1 MKNKYLIGIGVI
13 ALGVFAYS
21 RYAKKDDSGQEEDQ
35 GGGGGGGSFLGGL
48 IIDPITNQPTTPST
62 PAKVGITP
70 TKITN
75 PTILKNL
82 GANKPTAAT
91 TSSTGA
97 GAQSGVT
104 NTGVIKGTGGGINPV
119 VSSGLGSSKPV
130 SASTSSTGV
139 GNTGVGVGNTGGMAG
154 MGTTMTGTAGG
165 TVFKPFDGCEPNR
178 RRTLFLSDLVRS
190 WNRP

>member
-1 MKNKYLIGIGVI
+1 MEKKYIIGAGLV
-13 ALGVFAYS
+13 ALGLFAYS
-21 RYAKKDDSGQEEDQ
+21 RYAKKDESGQQEEQ
-35 GGGGGGGSFLGGL
+35 GGGGGGIGGGGFGGAFVN
-48 IIDPITNQPTTPST
+48 PITNQTTPSAPST

-70 TKITN
+70 VTIKN

-82 GANKPTAAT
+82 GAGTPTAAT

-104 NTGVIKGTGGGINPV
+104 MPTGGIKPV
-119 VSSGLGSSKPV
+119 VRTGSS
-130 SASTSSTGV
+130 STSSSGI
-139 GNTGVGVGNTGGMAG
+139 GNTGVGVTNTGNISGVG
-154 MGTTMTGTAGG
+154 STMTGTAGG

>member
-1 MKNKYLIGIGVI
+1 MEKKYIIGAGLV
-13 ALGVFAYS
+13 ALGLFAYS
-21 RYAKKDDSGQEEDQ
+21 RYAKKDESGQEEEQ
-35 GGGGGGGSFLGGL
+35 GGGGGGIGGGGYVGGL

-62 PAKVGITP
+62 PAKVGVTP

-82 GANKPTAAT
+82 GAGTPTAAT

-104 NTGVIKGTGGGINPV
+104 MPSGGIKPV
-119 VSSGLGSSKPV
+119 VRTGTSSSSSSGI
-130 SASTSSTGV
+130 
-139 GNTGVGVGNTGGMAG
+139 GNTGVGVTNTGNISGVG
-154 MGTTMTGTAGG
+154 STMTGTAGG
-165 TVFKPFDGCEPNR
+165 NVFKPFSGCEPNGKR
-178 RRTLFLSDLVRS
+178 PILLNDLVRS

>member
-1 MKNKYLIGIGVI
+1 MEKKYIIGAGLV
-13 ALGVFAYS
+13 ALGLFAYS
-21 RYAKKDDSGQEEDQ
+21 RYAKKDDSGQGEDPNT
-35 GGGGGGGSFLGGL
+35 GGGGGGIGGGFFGGAL
-48 IIDPITNQPTTPST
+48 VNPITNQPTTPSAPST

-70 TKITN
+70 VTIKN

-82 GANKPTAAT
+82 GAGTPTAAT

-104 NTGVIKGTGGGINPV
+104 MPSGGIKPV
-119 VSSGLGSSKPV
+119 VRTGSS
-130 SASTSSTGV
+130 STSSSGI
-139 GNTGVGVGNTGGMAG
+139 GNTGVGVTNTGNISGVG
-154 MGTTMTGTAGG
+154 STMTGTAGG